1 MKLLPS
7 IIATAMAGLLL
18 VGCGQE
24 KAGGTE
30 TKAKSTEDAKF
41 ITIGTGGVTG
51 TYYPTGGAICR
62 MMKEKKADTGI
73 KCSVESTG
81 GSVYNVNTIKKGD
94 LDFGISQSD
103 TAYQAYNGEGK
114 FAEAPVKELRSVVAI
129 YPELLALVVR
139 KDSGIAKLVDVKGKK
154 INVDVAG
161 SGTRMTTEA
170 VFKANGIKLEDLALA
185 NELKSSEGPTMLKDK
200 KVDGYFGM
208 FGHPT
213 ANIKDSANSVDIAL
227 VPIDGEGV
235 DKLIKEFPYY
245 AKGTISA
252 EYYKGIE
259 KDVPSIGVKAV
270 LVTRENMADNA
281 VTAITEAILDNFDEF
296 KESHPAYK
304 NITKES
310 LLEGLA
316 VPQHPAA
323 KAVFEAKGIKTADTS
338 EAKTEEVKADDK
350 KADTAKEEVKA
361 DEKKEE
367 DKK

>member
-1 MKLLPS
+1 MRLLPT
-7 IIATAMAGLLL
+7 IMATAMTAVLMT
-18 VGCGQE
+18 GCGQE
-24 KAGGTE
+24 KAGSADAGAKDAPTE
-30 TKAKSTEDAKF
+30 AKF

-62 MMKEKKADTGI
+62 MMKDKKADTGI
-73 KCSVESTG
+73 RCSVESTG
-81 GSVYNVNTIKKGD
+81 GSVYNVNTIKAGE

-114 FAEAPVKELRSVVAI
+114 FKEAPVKELRSVMAI

-139 KDSGIAKLVDVKGKK
+139 KDSGIASLADIKGKK
-154 INVDVAG
+154 INIDVPG
-161 SGTRMTTEA
+161 SGTRMTAEE
-170 VFKANGIKLEDLALA
+170 VFKASGISVDDLALA

-213 ANIKDSANSVDIAL
+213 ANIKDAANSVDIAL

-235 DKLIKEFPYY
+235 DKMVAEYPYY

-252 EYYKGIE
+252 DFYKGIE

-270 LVTRENMADNA
+270 LVTRENMPENA
-281 VTAITEAILDNFDEF
+281 VTALTEAILDNFDEF

-304 NITKES
+304 TITKES
-310 LLEGLA
+310 LLDGLA

-323 KAVFEAKGIKTADTS
+323 KAVFEAKGIAGAKAEEPKAEESS
-338 EAKTEEVKADDK
+338 EEA
-350 KADTAKEEVKA
+350 
-361 DEKKEE
+361 KKEE
-367 DKK
+367 TTKAE